1 MNTIVENII
10 NDMKGRVYIISNILN
25 DVKLYKKVTGELY
38 ENFKQGFEVKELRE
52 CPVEFKFHKSDRK
65 THTLQMRHLYS
76 NLCMWYPF
84 LAIGQG
90 DIVDETYIL
99 KPTEFNNHGRKTFL
113 DNKFIKPF
121 RHSISN
127 KDLNLILHET
137 QKRLAQVSKDFN
149 PILGNSMNLESF
161 MELYDRNAEFRSLV
175 HTKVNPNKQ
184 PKEVEREL
192 DLRTHEL
199 ERILKEED
207 NCLRPILNC
216 DGVIKIK
223 QLAEG
228 FISFGYKPDIDGNT
242 LPVPINANMLVGGL
256 GNVTNLYTE
265 TNSSR
270 KSLLAN
276 KYEMGDGGY
285 FSILL
290 MKLCSGIYI
299 TEHNC
304 NTLRLLKVEIRSKK
318 HLNSLVGRYYNTED
332 DNRYRVLRDTDT
344 HMIGETIYVRT
355 PATCMA
361 KDNGVCEI
369 CYGELSRTNND
380 GFGIGAYAA
389 AKLTEPLSQ
398 NILSTKHL
406 LTTDSEEIKF
416 IETFYKYLNVN
427 TNEITLNINME
438 HDITN
443 LSLLIEKDDIK
454 IKNELEDNN
463 EYNYYCIKFYIVNN
477 TTGEAELVESE
488 NQKELIIAPEVLH
501 SSNFKVGDSIFVPLN
516 KLEMSSYVAEDDSE
530 EQVIRLFIM
539 EIMNNELTKPLYAI
553 RTLLNSKKDKNES
566 LDDVNQKLLDLVI
579 EANLNLPSVMS
590 EIVLKQLIRDKKNI
604 LKRAKFNSYKTM
616 NDYQILG
623 VTTALEKNPSVL
635 VGLSSQA
642 LGRQMADYRTYTKTE
657 TSYLDPLFRV

>member
-10 NDMKGRVYIISNILN
+10 KDMRGKVYIISNILN
-25 DVKLYKKVTGELY
+25 DKKLYKKVTEHLY

-52 CPVEFKFHKSDRK
+52 CPVNFKFHKSDK
-65 THTLQMRHLYS
+65 ETHTLQMRHLYS

-90 DIVDETYIL
+90 DIVDETYII
-99 KPTEFNNHGRKTFL
+99 KPTDFTNKGRKTFL

-121 RHSISN
+121 RHDIN
-127 KDLNLILHET
+127 NEDLNLILHET

-149 PILGNSMNLESF
+149 PILGNSINIESY
-161 MELYDRNAEFRSLV
+161 MQLYNRNAEFRNLV
-175 HTKVNPNKQ
+175 HTKVDPNKQ

-192 DLRTHEL
+192 DRKTDEMEQL
-199 ERILKEED
+199 LKREE
-207 NCLRPILNC
+207 NCLKPILNC
-216 DGVIKIK
+216 GGVVKMK
-223 QLAEG
+223 QLAEC

-290 MKLCSGIYI
+290 MKLCSGVYI
-299 TEHNC
+299 TEHDC
-304 NTLRLLKVEIRSKK
+304 NTLKPLRVEIKSKK
-318 HLNSLVGRYYNTED
+318 HLQKLVGRYYNTD
-332 DNRYRVLRDTDT
+332 DDYRYRVLKDTDI
-344 HMIGETIYVRT
+344 HMIGEVIYVRT

-361 KDNGVCEI
+361 KKNGVCEV
-369 CYGELSRTNND
+369 CYGELSRTNN
-380 GFGIGAYAA
+380 GEFGIGAHAA

-416 IETFYKYLNVN
+416 IESFYKYLSVN
-427 TNEITLNINME
+427 TNEIVLNINME
-438 HDITN
+438 HDISN
-443 LSLLIEKDDIK
+443 LSLLILKDDIN
-454 IKNELEDNN
+454 IKNEMEISD
-463 EYNYYCIKFYIVNN
+463 YNYYCTKFYVVNN
-477 TTGEAELVESE
+477 KTGERELVESE
-488 NQKELIIAPEVLH
+488 NQKELIIAPEVIH
-501 SSNFKVGDSIFVPLN
+501 KAEYKTGQDIFIPFN

-530 EQVIRLFIM
+530 EHVVRLFIM
-539 EIMNNELTKPLYAI
+539 EIMNNELTKPLFDI
-553 RTLLNSKKDKNES
+553 RSLLNTKKDKKETLES
-566 LDDVNQKLLDLVI
+566 VNQRLLDLII
-579 EANLNLPSVMS
+579 EANIDLPSVMS

-604 LKRAKFNSYKTM
+604 LKRAKFNSYKTL
-616 NDYQILG
+616 NDYQILA
-623 VTTALEKNPSVL
+623 VTSALEKNPSVL
-635 VGLSSQA
+635 VSLSSQA
-642 LGRQMADYRTYTKTE
+642 LGRQMSDYRTFIKEE

>member
-10 NDMKGRVYIISNILN
+10 NDMRGKTYIISNILS
-25 DVKLYKKVTGELY
+25 DEKLYKKVTEHLY

-52 CPVEFKFHKSDRK
+52 CPVNFKFRK
-65 THTLQMRHLYS
+65 EDKETYTLQMRHLYS

-84 LAIGQG
+84 LAINQG
-90 DIVDETYIL
+90 DILDETYII
-99 KPTEFNNHGRKTFL
+99 KPTDFTNSGRKKFL

-121 RHSISN
+121 RNDISN

-149 PILGNSMNLESF
+149 PILGNSISIESY
-161 MELYDRNAEFRSLV
+161 MDLYNRNAEFRNLV
-175 HTKVNPNKQ
+175 HTKVDPNKQ

-192 DLRTHEL
+192 DRKTDEMEEL
-199 ERILKEED
+199 LKIEE
-207 NCLRPILNC
+207 NCLKPILNC
-216 DGVIKIK
+216 GGVVKMK
-223 QLAEG
+223 QLAEC

-256 GNVTNLYTE
+256 SNVTNLYTE

-290 MKLCSGIYI
+290 MKLCSGVYI

-304 NTLRLLKVEIRSKK
+304 NTIRPIMVEVKSKK
-318 HLNSLVGRYYNTED
+318 HLQKLVGRYYNTYD
-332 DNRYRVLRDTDT
+332 DLKYRILRDRDT
-344 HMIGETIYVRT
+344 HLIGETIFIRT
-355 PATCMA
+355 PVTCMA
-361 KDNGVCEI
+361 KDHGVCEI
-369 CYGELSRTNND
+369 CYGELSKTNSGD
-380 GFGIGAYAA
+380 FGVGAHSA

-416 IETFYKYLNVN
+416 ISTFYKYLSVN
-427 TNEITLNINME
+427 TNEIVLNINME
-438 HDITN
+438 YDISN
-443 LSLLIEKDDIK
+443 LSILILKEDIK
-454 IKNELEDNN
+454 IKNEMEISD
-463 EYNYYCIKFYIVNN
+463 YNYYCTKFYVVNN
-477 TTGEAELVESE
+477 KTGEREIVESE
-488 NQKELIIAPEVLH
+488 NQKELIIAPEVI
-501 SSNFKVGDSIFVPLN
+501 SKANFKMTSDIFIPFN
-516 KLEMSSYVAEDDSE
+516 KLDMSSYVAEDDSE
-530 EQVIRLFIM
+530 EHVVRLFIM
-539 EIMNNELTKPLYAI
+539 EIMNNELTKPLFDI
-553 RTLLNSKKDKNES
+553 RSLLNTKKDKKETLES
-566 LDDVNQKLLDLVI
+566 VNQRLLDLII
-579 EANLNLPSVMS
+579 EANIDLPSVMS

-616 NDYQILG
+616 NDYQILA
-623 VTTALEKNPSVL
+623 VTSALEKNPSVL
-635 VGLSSQA
+635 VSLSSQA
-642 LGRQMADYRTYTKTE
+642 LGRQMADYRTFQKEE